1 VIVYLWDACGPG
13 QFRGVTDDE
22 ARARQAAEACLA
34 SGRASGAQ
42 VELAH
47 LVTGFAALTSH
58 YQRTGE
64 GWRTRDADGRVTWVP
79 FSNPELAAS

>member
-1 VIVYLWDACGPG
+1 MVFLWDAGRC
-13 QFRGVTDDE
+13 RGVTDDV
-22 ARARQAAEACLA
+22 ARARQAAEACIA
-34 SGRASGAQ
+34 SGQAGTAR
-42 VELAH
+42 VELAQ

-58 YQRTGE
+58 YKRTGE